1 MKRNSIILPEEFLES
16 AKKLYP
22 EIDAANVE
30 IRIDEQNFDSIFNFL
45 IESDKKGK
53 LIRKKKFARIL
64 REILLG
70 NYDDDLYGKE
80 EVSSK
85 AKNVTA
91 MKFTG
96 SNNYRIGCKEFFNG
110 NKKVVMITAFHKK
123 STNGS
128 KNSKKEIAIYE
139 AIGSYE
145 YEF

>member
-1 MKRNSIILPEEFLES
+1 MKRKSIILPSTFLNS

-22 EIDAANVE
+22 EIDTANVE
-30 IRIDEQNFDSIFNFL
+30 IRIDEQNFDDLVEFL
-45 IESDKKGK
+45 TETDKNGK
-53 LIRKKKFARIL
+53 LVRQKKFSRIL
-64 REILLG
+64 REVVLG
-70 NYDDDLYGKE
+70 NYDDALYGRE

-96 SNNYRIGCKEFFNG
+96 SNNYRIGCKEFFKE
-110 NKKVVMITAFHKK
+110 NKKVVMITCFHKK
-123 STNGS
+123 STKGA
-128 KNSKKEIAIYE
+128 KNSNKEIAIYE

>member
-1 MKRNSIILPEEFLES
+1 MKRNSIILPQEYLAFAIAQS
-16 AKKLYP
+16 P
-22 EIDAANVE
+22 EINVSNIE
-30 IRIDEQNFDSIFNFL
+30 LRIDEQNLDDIVDFL
-45 IESDKKGK
+45 TETDKNGRM
-53 LIRKKKFARIL
+53 IRQKKFARIL
-64 REILLG
+64 REVLLG

-96 SNNYRIGCKEFFNG
+96 SNNYRIGCKEFFKE
-110 NKKVVMITAFHKK
+110 NKKVVMITCFHKK
-123 STNGS
+123 STKGS

-145 YEF
+145 YAF

>member
-1 MKRNSIILPEEFLES
+1 MKRKSIILPSTFLNS

-22 EIDAANVE
+22 EIDTANVE
-30 IRIDEQNFDSIFNFL
+30 IRIDEQNFDDLVEFL
-45 IESDKKGK
+45 TETDKNGK
-53 LIRKKKFARIL
+53 LVRQKKFSRIL
-64 REILLG
+64 REVLLG
-70 NYDDDLYGKE
+70 NYDDALYGRE

-96 SNNYRIGCKEFFNG
+96 SNNYRIGCKEFFKE
-110 NKKVVMITAFHKK
+110 NKKIVMITCFHKK
-123 STNGS
+123 STNGA